1 MHARITAVLPLAL
14 VAVAACGTTDAK
26 KPADSAVAAAPAAAT
41 PSSAAIPVV
50 TIEAS
55 DYAYKAPD
63 TIPSGM
69 MTVKLVNKGPELHH
83 VQLVRF
89 TGGKTYAD
97 FTAGLKQMKPGDPP
111 PPWMETLAGPNTP
124 VPGGTSEVMM
134 SLEPGNY
141 ALICLI
147 PSPDKVPHLMKG
159 MMKPLTVVP
168 ATSAAAAAPASDV
181 SITMTD
187 YAWEVTPAITAGKHV
202 IRLENQATQPHEMFI
217 VRLEKGKTPL
227 EMAQW
232 TETMQGPP
240 PGMPL
245 GGTSGQ
251 QKGTVVYVPVDL
263 APGEYAL
270 MCFIPDAKDGKPHY
284 VHGMMKAFT
293 VS

>member
-1 MHARITAVLPLAL
+1 MPSRITALLPLVL
-14 VAVAACGTTDAK
+14 
-26 KPADSAVAAAPAAAT
+26 VAAAACARPDMKPAGSAATATPAAAT
-41 PSSAAIPVV
+41 QSATAIPVV
-50 TIEAS
+50 TIEAR
-55 DYAYKAPD
+55 DYAYAAPD

-83 VQLVRF
+83 AQLFRF
-89 TGGKTYAD
+89 TDGKTFAD
-97 FTAGLKQMKPGDPP
+97 FTAGLAKMKPGDPL
-111 PPWMETLAGPNTP
+111 PPWVESLAGPNTP

-141 ALICLI
+141 ALVCLI
-147 PSPDKVPHLMKG
+147 PSPDKVPHIMKG

-168 ATSAAAAAPASDV
+168 ATSASAAAPASDISV
-181 SITMTD
+181 TMTD
-187 YAWEVTPAITAGKHV
+187 YAWQVTPAITAGKHV

-217 VRLEKGKTPL
+217 VRLEKGKTPM

-232 TETMQGPP
+232 TESLQGPP